1 MQELHLEERPIEM
14 ILNGQKLDDRVIH
27 ASQSLMKRMFPK
39 QTGLRDTVVLEG
51 AEDGMTKHMDSF
63 RQCLTTHV
71 CTGFVCPT
79 NLVRMAWWR
88 FLTQLHPGCNGF
100 LLVFRGQLQSL

>member
-1 MQELHLEERPIEM
+1 M
-14 ILNGQKLDDRVIH
+14 ILNGEKLDDCVIH

-39 QTGLRDTVVLEG
+39 QTGLRDTVVLGG
-51 AEDGMTKHMDSF
+51 AERWDDKPDGF
-63 RQCLTTHV
+63 IQIVLTSHI
-71 CTGFVCPT
+71 CTGFVCLT
-79 NLVRMAWWR
+79 NLVRMVWWR